1 MTVAYKYCS
10 PDIRERIADGN
21 ILLRT
26 LSYYRE
32 TENKKIQDPNDGKV
46 THHVTGTYNAG
57 ESLLLDGGGQQF
69 RIINNQGKG
78 KAIANHILVV
88 QQFDALA
95 FCASLERTDEYWN
108 NTASGS
114 HDAVVYISNFENLA
128 ERILKVLRNQW
139 PLLSHKAGIVSYTK
153 AAPTTETKGSIQT
166 LSGTSPFQKD
176 PAFKKECEIRAL
188 FFPNDQ
194 DTKLTPEL
202 KVPISIEPLG
212 LLL

>member
-108 NTASGS
+108 NTTSGS

-139 PLLSHKAGIVSYTK
+139 PLCL
-153 AAPTTETKGSIQT
+153 
-166 LSGTSPFQKD
+166 
-176 PAFKKECEIRAL
+176 
-188 FFPNDQ
+188 
-194 DTKLTPEL
+194 TKLASLATRRQHQRQKQKGVSRRYRARVHFKRTRHSRRSAKFERYFFQMTKTQNL
-202 KVPISIEPLG
+202 HLN
-212 LLL
+212 